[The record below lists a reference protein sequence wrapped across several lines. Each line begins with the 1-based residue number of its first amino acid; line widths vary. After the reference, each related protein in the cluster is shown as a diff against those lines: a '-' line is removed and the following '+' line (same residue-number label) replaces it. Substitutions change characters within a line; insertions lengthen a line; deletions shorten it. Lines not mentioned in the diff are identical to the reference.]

1 MNRLLVKYPA
11 LNYVFTVLLI
21 LFSSLCFGVSLN
33 LFLIPGHIYSG
44 GLIGFAQL
52 VTYALENLL
61 PQPIMVQTGTIYFL
75 MNIPVIIL
83 SWVQLGRK
91 FTLLTLVVVA
101 VSSLASNIIPITQIS
116 SEPLLN
122 AIVGGVIAGVGIGP
136 LIRYGMSSGGLD
148 MVSMVIHR
156 KTGMNVGSLNFM
168 MNMIII
174 GFSAAI
180 YSLELALFTLI
191 SMFVTSYMI
200 NIIHTNEERLT
211 VFIVTSEVN
220 PVVQSIYANLHR
232 GITILDAYGGY
243 SNSTRKVLMVVIN
256 RYELFDL
263 EMAVEEVDPK
273 AFVNII
279 KSIRVN
285 GHFLTRQQQERMDK
299 MKAGMTDSRKFYES

>member
-148 MVSMVIHR
+148 IVSMVIHR